1 MNHYFSVAGNQIPI
15 ELRPLYEEV
24 SKTFERKVMDA
35 VKTKKENKDEK
46 NQKVFKKFNHLRG
59 LPQKSRRTRVN
70 GDQE

>member
-1 MNHYFSVAGNQIPI
+1 MNQYFSVAGNQIPI

-46 NQKVFKKFNHLRG
+46 NQKVFKKFNH
-59 LPQKSRRTRVN
+59 SRRLPKKGWGTRVN
-70 GDQE
+70 GD

>member
-1 MNHYFSVAGNQIPI
+1 MNQYFSVAGNQIPI

-46 NQKVFKKFNHLRG
+46 N
-59 LPQKSRRTRVN
+59 
-70 GDQE
+70 

>member
-1 MNHYFSVAGNQIPI
+1 MDQYFSVAGNLIPI

-46 NQKVFKKFNHLRG
+46 NQKVFKKFNHSRG
-59 LPQKSRRTRVN
+59 LHKKSRRTRVN
-70 GDQE
+70 GD